1 MRVEIELLRGRDSP
15 ETLFFAAR
23 DYVKI
28 SRASTDATGA
38 SLTVFGAKLW
48 SCSGGLFSLVGNEE
62 RVPHYKKSVTV
73 ALIRISGLQPKYL
86 KASGYHLTIASK
98 TIVIAHYPISSNN
111 DLPVGDWW

>member
-1 MRVEIELLRGRDSP
+1 M
-15 ETLFFAAR
+15 AAR

-38 SLTVFGAKLW
+38 SLTVFGRNVVELFWRIIFA
-48 SCSGGLFSLVGNEE
+48 GGE
-62 RVPHYKKSVTV
+62 RGKASPHYKKSVTV
-73 ALIRISGLQPKYL
+73 ALKRISGLQPKYL
-86 KASGYHLTIASK
+86 KASDYHLTIASK

>member
-1 MRVEIELLRGRDSP
+1 
-15 ETLFFAAR
+15 
-23 DYVKI
+23 
-28 SRASTDATGA
+28 
-38 SLTVFGAKLW
+38 
-48 SCSGGLFSLVGNEE
+48 VGNEE
-62 RVPHYKKSVTV
+62 RHFPHYKKSVTV